1 MHVSKSWISSF
12 ILVRKEMTID
22 VNRKNIL
29 TKIWMPILILVSKE
43 LDNNWTLMSAAAA
56 GRLLIKLNQN
66 HLVSRFS
73 VGDKKISF
81 TLIQMKTHSSIFPP
95 HFLTTLIWFNCFL
108 WAAQVYVTEIC
119 LGVHLLPSKHKTSW
133 ELFASTYKKVN
144 HIM

>member
-43 LDNNWTLMSAAAA
+43 LDNNWTLMKAAAA

-81 TLIQMKTHSSIFPP
+81 TLIQMKTHSSISPPPFP
-95 HFLTTLIWFNCFL
+95 HHTYLI
-108 WAAQVYVTEIC
+108 Q
-119 LGVHLLPSKHKTSW
+119 LLPLSCTGVRYRDLPWCTFTSIQ
-133 ELFASTYKKVN
+133 T
-144 HIM
+144 